1 MRILYTDGSA
11 APNPGP
17 GGYAVIENGKP
28 IALGGE
34 PMTTNIRMEGIAL
47 GKALRLLNGEEAKI
61 YTDSD
66 FWRPVLMQWA
76 PNWQINGWKK
86 KKGDIKN
93 LDIVKPLYEL
103 YCESNAEI
111 IWLKGHAGH
120 EYNELADS
128 WANKAREG
136 ERIETI
142 NG

>member
-1 MRILYTDGSA
+1 
-11 APNPGP
+11 
-17 GGYAVIENGKP
+17 
-28 IALGGE
+28 
-34 PMTTNIRMEGIAL
+34 MTTNIRMEGIAL

-66 FWRPVLMQWA
+66 FWRQVLMQWA

-103 YCESNAEI
+103 YCQSNAEI

-136 ERIETI
+136 QRIENI

>member
-34 PMTTNIRMEGIAL
+34 PMTTNIRMEGI
-47 GKALRLLNGEEAKI
+47 

-66 FWRPVLMQWA
+66 FWRQVLMQWA

-103 YCESNAEI
+103 YCQSNAEI

-136 ERIETI
+136 QRIENI